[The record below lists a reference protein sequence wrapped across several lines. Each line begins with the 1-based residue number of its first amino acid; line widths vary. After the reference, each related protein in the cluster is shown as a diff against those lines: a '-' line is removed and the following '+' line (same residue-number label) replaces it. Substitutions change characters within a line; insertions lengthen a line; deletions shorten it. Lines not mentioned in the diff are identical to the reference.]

1 MFNIRIPRRDLVS
14 VEHSD
19 QVKEKIVG
27 TSPLITNVN
36 VTISIGDLRVQFNG
50 SADSVITSV
59 ISFLTKQIPTLELAN
74 KISLNY
80 TVSDLIEA
88 YSDII
93 KITPEGPRIF
103 PTLDGLE
110 VRRFSDKQIVAL
122 QLVAS
127 RIAKGLGKSDDD
139 RLRMSDLQSATGLK
153 SKSISSRL
161 SELIKVG
168 YAERDVVKNGGE
180 LPAYRITTSGIS
192 WLNTVLTKRK
202 KT

>member
-1 MFNIRIPRRDLVS
+1 LSI
-14 VEHSD
+14 EHSD
-19 QVKEKIVG
+19 QGNEEIESSAADPG
-27 TSPLITNVN
+27 TNVN
-36 VTISIGDLRVQFNG
+36 ITISIGDIRVQFNG

-74 KISLNY
+74 RISLNY
-80 TVSDLIEA
+80 TIAELIQS

-103 PTLDGLE
+103 PILDGVELKL
-110 VRRFSDKQIVAL
+110 SDKQIVAL

-127 RIAKGLGKSDDD
+127 RIAKGLGKGEDDK
-139 RLRMSDLQSATGLK
+139 LRMSDLQTATGLK

-161 SELIKVG
+161 SELVKVG
-168 YAERDVVKNGGE
+168 YVQRDIVRNGGE

-192 WLNTVLTKRK
+192 WLNSILAKRK
-202 KT
+202 KI